1 MTRGVRIGVYVLA
14 PYGKAPT
21 GGHRILR
28 VQTEVEQYL
37 LHLPG
42 VGFHR
47 PDLILD
53 PLIDL
58 NSFVDAALK
67 KADGLLDDLIQINGL
82 DLIPVAVGE
91 SQKRLCQ
98 ISGSA
103 RSLVE

>member
-1 MTRGVRIGVYVLA
+1 MTRGARIAGYVLA

-21 GGHRILR
+21 GGHRIPR

-53 PLIDL
+53 SLIDL
-58 NSFVDAALK
+58 NSLVDAALK
-67 KADGLLDDLIQINGL
+67 QADGLLDDLIQINGL
-82 DLIPVAVGE
+82 DLMPVVASE
-91 SQKRLCQ
+91 SQECLCQ
-98 ISGSA
+98 IGGSA
-103 RSLVE
+103 RP